1 MSEFDDDDD
10 LLCMQFLD
18 GNNDTGNE
26 PNSFH
31 KKTESVKDQ
40 LSFLSKEVQNEVK
53 VASKPK
59 ISYKELGSGRKI
71 IVNPDQKKNPL
82 LDYIKTVPWQFASSS
97 QCLVMDFITSET
109 SCCLYLSVRYHA
121 QHDNYIYERIKRLK
135 QVSGFQNR
143 FLLCFVDHLQPDK
156 YILALTRLCEVSD
169 LVLLLA
175 FSLEEAA
182 NYLETFKTYEGKPA
196 DLIKEKI
203 QSNINLQVLD
213 ALQSIRRVNSTDSQ
227 TLLSNFGTIAGVADA
242 SQKNLAFCFGI
253 GAQKAKNI
261 HELFRQ
267 PFLKE

>member
-18 GNNDTGNE
+18 GHNNSVNE
-26 PNSFH
+26 PTTFQG
-31 KKTESVKDQ
+31 KIESVKDQ
-40 LSFLSKEVQNEVK
+40 LDFLSKEVLNDVITG
-53 VASKPK
+53 SKAK
-59 ISYKELGSGRKI
+59 ISYKELGSGRKV

-109 SCCLYLSVRYHA
+109 SCCLYLSLRYHA

-182 NYLETFKTYEGKPA
+182 NYLETFKTYEGKSA
-196 DLIKEKI
+196 DLIKEKL
-203 QSNINLQVLD
+203 QSNVNLQVLD
-213 ALQSIRRVNSTDSQ
+213 ALQSIRKVNSTDSQ
-227 TLLSNFGTIAGVADA
+227 TLMSNFGTIAGVADA
-242 SQKNLAFCFGI
+242 SQKDLAFCFGI
-253 GAQKAKNI
+253 GAQKARYI
-261 HELFRQ
+261 YDIFRQ